1 VGHAADPA
9 VPGRRLRRE
18 RWEDFQF
25 VEAHT
30 VGQDDWTTLPDQN
43 GHTDQ
48 NTGES
53 CPEGW
58 HTDPSDEIHPFLAH
72 YQTFN
77 GAGVYFG
84 FGLEGVTSADQR
96 NAVMGRAL
104 DILLAP

>member
-1 VGHAADPA
+1 LGGLPVRRSPHGR
-9 VPGRRLRRE
+9 PGRL
-18 RWEDFQF
+18 
-25 VEAHT
+25 
-30 VGQDDWTTLPDQN
+30 DDAARPKWA
-43 GHTDQ
+43 HTDQ